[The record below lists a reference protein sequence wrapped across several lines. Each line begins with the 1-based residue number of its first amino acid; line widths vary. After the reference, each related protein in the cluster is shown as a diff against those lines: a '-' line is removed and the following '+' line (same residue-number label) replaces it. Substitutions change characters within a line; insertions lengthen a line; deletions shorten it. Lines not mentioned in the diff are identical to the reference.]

1 MFGLGLQ
8 VLVVGAVA
16 LSFATACREDE
27 VDTDP
32 ARVVEAFV
40 DRMRAVHGDPERGN
54 AALELVSKDVAENLR
69 ERAERASAA
78 AGRPVTPAEMLA
90 PSRFS
95 LEFEPVEYRAEIR
108 GRWSRVLVTGANPQ
122 VEIAEVHCYLEGEAW
137 RVVLDLPP
145 LPPIQFRE
153 E

>member
-1 MFGLGLQ
+1 MFPRLTCAPFAAAL
-8 VLVVGAVA
+8 A
-16 LSFATACREDE
+16 LSALAGCREDG

-54 AALELVSKDVAENLR
+54 LALELVSKDAAENLR

-95 LEFEPVEYRAEIR
+95 LQFEPVDYRAEIR
-108 GRWSRVLVTGANPQ
+108 GRWSRVLVTGANPK
-122 VEIAEVHCYLEGEAW
+122 VEVAEVHCYLEGESW